1 MAFDENR
8 KCDNCFYQLVVD
20 TDPVKR
26 CRFNAPVPRPEM
38 AQVDN
43 SLLNTTRYI
52 RCPEWACGQWQPEFE
67 EPVVIPE
74 QELPDRI
81 NK

>member
-8 KCDNCFYQLVVD
+8 KCDNCFFQLDID

-38 AQVDN
+38 ANMDN
-43 SLLNTTRYI
+43 AVLNVTRFP
-52 RCPEWACGQWQPEFE
+52 RCPQWACGQWKPEFE
-67 EPVVIPE
+67 EAIPE
-74 QELPDRI
+74 PVPELPDRI
-81 NK
+81 DK